1 MLQIDEPITVVTYD
15 PVWPQLFEQEQAFV
29 KAAFTHQAVEVQH
42 FGSTAAPGLSA
53 KPIIDILVGLPE
65 LHLEAGQIE
74 ALAQLGYEYLGE
86 AGVSG
91 RLAFRKRRPQAFN
104 IAVVQWHN
112 KLWRDNLLLRDYL
125 RKHPQAARRYE
136 QHKVEVVG
144 QGHTTLLS
152 YSEQKKAVIEEL
164 LEQARIWDVGQGQ
177 AAEL

>member
-1 MLQIDEPITVVTYD
+1 MLQIDESITVVNYD
-15 PVWPQLFEQEQAFV
+15 PIWPQLFVQEQAFI
-29 KAAFTHQAVEVQH
+29 KAAFAHWAIEIQH
-42 FGSTAAPGLSA
+42 FGSTAVPGLSA

-74 ALAQLGYEYLGE
+74 TLARLGYEYLGE

-91 RLAFRKRRPQAFN
+91 RLAFRKRRSQAFN
-104 IAVVQWHN
+104 LAVVQWHG

-125 RKHPQAARRYE
+125 RKHPQAARCYE
-136 QHKVEVVG
+136 QRKYEAVG

-164 LEQARIWDVGQGQ
+164 LEQARAWGN
-177 AAEL
+177 E

>member
-1 MLQIDEPITVVTYD
+1 MIQIDEPITVVTYD
-15 PVWPQLFEQEQAFV
+15 PAWPQLFAQEQPFIKVAF
-29 KAAFTHQAVEVQH
+29 ANRAVEVQH

-53 KPIIDILVGLPE
+53 KPIVDILVGLPE
-65 LHLEAGQIE
+65 LILETGQIE

-104 IAVVQWHN
+104 IAVVQWHS

-125 RKHPQAARRYE
+125 REHPEAARRYE

-144 QGHTTLLS
+144 RGNTTLIG
-152 YSEQKKAVIEEL
+152 YSEQKKAVIEDL
-164 LEQARIWDVGQGQ
+164 LEQARAWDVG
-177 AAEL
+177 